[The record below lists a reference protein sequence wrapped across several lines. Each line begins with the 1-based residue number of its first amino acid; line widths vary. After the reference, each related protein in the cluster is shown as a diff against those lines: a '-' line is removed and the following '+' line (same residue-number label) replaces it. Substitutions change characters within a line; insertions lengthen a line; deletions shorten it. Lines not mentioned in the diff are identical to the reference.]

1 MTTVSASR
9 RVSRGF
15 TLIELLVVIAIIA
28 ILAAILFPVF
38 ASAREKA
45 RQTTCASNLKQLG
58 LAFLQYTID
67 NDDALVSKYTYGHF
81 TSTGSSPLEGY
92 IKNQAANT
100 VSTVWVCPDMI
111 VATNTTGYYAYHT
124 TYAMNEFLT
133 GPGPTYNKSA
143 TVTDPD
149 SYYPRP
155 TDDGAYYTGATDN
168 TLRNLDNPITLS
180 AITAPANTDLLFETM
195 SEQGNNDKYV
205 GYLVNGGYGGW
216 MWAKGFWKTAAAATT
231 YAKYA
236 QQTPTA
242 PYHSSVS
249 NYLFCDGHVKSRVPE
264 MQSYD
269 ITTDPNQIWTVKDG
283 RDGTP
288 LPTTPQ

>member
-1 MTTVSASR
+1 MTTISLPR

-38 ASAREKA
+38 AQAREKA

-67 NDDALVSKYTYGHF
+67 NDDALVDKYNYGYF
-81 TSTGSSPLEGY
+81 TKTGTSPLEGY

-100 VSTVWVCPDMI
+100 VSTVWVCPDML
-111 VATNTTGYYAYHT
+111 VTNNATTSYAYHT

-133 GPGPTYNKSA
+133 APGLTYNK
-143 TVTDPD
+143 TTNITDPD
-149 SYYPRP
+149 SYYPRT
-155 TDDGAYYTGATDN
+155 TDDGAKYTSATDKK
-168 TLRNLDNPITLS
+168 LRDLDNPIKLS
-180 AITAPANTDLLFETM
+180 AITTPANTDLLFETM

-205 GYLVNGGYGGW
+205 GYLVNTAEGGW
-216 MWAKGFWKTAAAATT
+216 MWAKGFWNTAAAATT
-231 YAKYA
+231 YAGYA
-236 QQTPTA
+236 EQTPNK
-242 PYHSSVS
+242 PYHNTVN
-249 NYLFCDGHVKSRVPE
+249 NYLFCDGHVKSRTPE
-264 MQSYD
+264 KQGYN